1 MQASRPGRFTARP
14 GEAANPEDRPG
25 SFPGNGR
32 FGSTWSFHG
41 DSLRCMSKVF
51 RPCETNPVRE
61 QPYIGQPRL
70 PKSNTANAVTGTSF
84 WVGLKELQ
92 AFIFVTP
99 MTTPLKSIYPG
110 YDLIIQANAEPSL
123 MAYHL
128 PVELFLFGNV
138 GIRRDVERCALL
150 RQNASTQR

>member
-1 MQASRPGRFTARP
+1 M
-14 GEAANPEDRPG
+14 
-25 SFPGNGR
+25 
-32 FGSTWSFHG
+32 G
-41 DSLRCMSKVF
+41 DDLHRSQPR
-51 RPCETNPVRE
+51 ETNPVRE